1 MAGNH
6 MVSPSTQGVRPNM
19 KKMYDGRNVA
29 TRPIPLIVDES
40 ERRAINAAAADS
52 RPKTFAVNFPTAGPR
67 PGGTEG
73 VFGTQV
79 TGAPGNVIN
88 NRAGTFNP
96 LTGTENFE

>member
-1 MAGNH
+1 MAKNTT
-6 MVSPSTQGVRPNM
+6 VSPSTQGVRPAM

-40 ERRAINAAAADS
+40 ERRAIAAAAADQK
-52 RPKTFAVNFPTAGPR
+52 PKLSAVQFPTVGPR
-67 PGGTEG
+67 PGGADAI
-73 VFGTQV
+73 FGTKV

-88 NRAGTFNP
+88 GRSATFNP